1 MLSGIETLKS
11 ELEAGRTRLMKNI
24 EASIIHGNL
33 DGATKQA
40 ELAIRISEELKNVER
55 LAKLAQN
62 VDEMQ
67 KKRKEVIIN
76 RDSIKQKIDDEEK
89 DIKIKL
95 EELKKEPKS
104 KKKQLEADREKL
116 IHDIRSLVKEAKPS
130 EASKKVRE
138 AAKITDDLKAV
149 TTSSESISEIQ
160 KIEKRLEELSIK
172 RGEEDKKF
180 EKEEVEL
187 ITKMLPPVISTT

>member
-67 KKRKEVIIN
+67 KKRKEAIIN
-76 RDSIKQKIDDEEK
+76 RDSIKQKMDDEEK